1 MGVAAD
7 SLNLYLFQRRHALP
21 KKRVTVYKFRSPFW
35 QFLEYLITVDC
46 SFLIQRRGRMENQES
61 GIPDSGFD
69 SGFSIRPYDRLV
81 RFHGVIGGLVHP
93 CLR

>member
-21 KKRVTVYKFRSPFW
+21 KKRVTVYKFRFPFW

-46 SFLIQRRGRMENQES
+46 PFLIQRRGRMENQES

-69 SGFSIRPYDRLV
+69 SGFSTRPCDRLV